1 MPIQLLIFLSNIAI
15 TIVKHSQNSS
25 IKKVSWFPVRCRI
38 DHLSLT
44 VHQISDSI
52 TVTHFTIVNKKLK
65 SFNISCVII
74 FLPMIHASLDQGDK
88 IKLLTMI
95 FTNHTLLLSLYG
107 LRKQIYISAAL
118 QSSTH
123 SNPDVT
129 DADAVLHEMSNEASW
144 ELVVL
149 YACVIVFDC
158 FNHTGLRH
166 RSLFT
171 VNPTER

>member
-1 MPIQLLIFLSNIAI
+1 
-15 TIVKHSQNSS
+15 
-25 IKKVSWFPVRCRI
+25 
-38 DHLSLT
+38 
-44 VHQISDSI
+44 
-52 TVTHFTIVNKKLK
+52 
-65 SFNISCVII
+65 
-74 FLPMIHASLDQGDK
+74 MIHASLDQGDK
-88 IKLLTMI
+88 IKLLMMI
-95 FTNHTLLLSLYG
+95 FTDHTLLLSFYG
-107 LRKQIYISAAL
+107 LRKQICISAAF

-129 DADAVLHEMSNEASW
+129 DAGAVLHEMSNEASW

-149 YACVIVFDC
+149 CAYVFVFDC

>member
-1 MPIQLLIFLSNIAI
+1 MPIQLHIFLSNIAI
-15 TIVKHSQNSS
+15 TIVKHQNSS
-25 IKKVSWFPVRCRI
+25 IKKVSWFPVRCWI
-38 DHLSLT
+38 DHLPLT

-88 IKLLTMI
+88 IKLLMMI
-95 FTNHTLLLSLYG
+95 FTDHTLLLSFYG
-107 LRKQIYISAAL
+107 LRKQICIPAAF

-129 DADAVLHEMSNEASW
+129 EPVQCSTRWAMRPAGSWSFCVHVYLYLTVLTTQA
-144 ELVVL
+144 
-149 YACVIVFDC
+149 
-158 FNHTGLRH
+158 
-166 RSLFT
+166 
-171 VNPTER
+171 

>member
-1 MPIQLLIFLSNIAI
+1 M
-15 TIVKHSQNSS
+15 
-25 IKKVSWFPVRCRI
+25 RCRI
-38 DHLSLT
+38 DHLPLT

-88 IKLLTMI
+88 IKLLMMI
-95 FTNHTLLLSLYG
+95 FTAHTLLLSLYI
-107 LRKQIYISAAL
+107 RKQICISVAL

-129 DADAVLHEMSNEASW
+129 DAGAVLHEMSNEASW

-149 YACVIVFDC
+149 SACLFVFDC
-158 FNHTGLRH
+158 FNHTGLWH